1 MTINIPESDSEDEED
16 QTKIGVKPVFDD
28 AVYERFFEK
37 YEFNYPIDKFFIEV
51 INFKRLNAIRFFTE
65 LIQ

>member
-51 INFKRLNAIRFFTE
+51 IKGMKGLSFYNQNG
-65 LIQ
+65 Q